1 MPEMKDIMKSLNQTK
16 DHDLIDDFNS
26 SDYVPWV
33 INRAFSYYPDVITHS
48 EKMNNYATL
57 DKILQYKYY
66 LYAVRK
72 KSRFSPW
79 LTYKLPEDVQLIKEY
94 YGYST
99 KKAKEILPLLNKD
112 DLDEIRKYLDKGGV
126 K

>member
-1 MPEMKDIMKSLNQTK
+1 MPEMKDIMKSLNQKK
-16 DHDLIDDFNS
+16 DKDLIDDFNS

-79 LTYKLPEDVQLIKEY
+79 LKYKLPEDVQLVKEY

>member
-79 LTYKLPEDVQLIKEY
+79 LKYKLPEDVQLIKEY

>member
-79 LTYKLPEDVQLIKEY
+79 LKYKLPEDVQLVKEY